1 MKNRNRF
8 MKYKM
13 AVLYFELKPE
23 YFYDNRNKIKKL
35 NLSTRKDKLEIH
47 NFINNFIYSM
57 DGIIDREE

>member
-1 MKNRNRF
+1 

-35 NLSTRKDKLEIH
+35 NLSTRKNKLEIH
-47 NFINNFIYSM
+47 NFINNLIYSM

>member
-1 MKNRNRF
+1 MQ
-8 MKYKM
+8 YKM

-47 NFINNFIYSM
+47 NFINSFIYSM
-57 DGIIDREE
+57 DEIIDRGE